1 MTDDKLLVEAIERA
15 VRKLPASQICSLAQ
29 AIACEPGPT
38 VGGRNAA
45 LGAVPTA
52 RYGEIALD
60 LFDTWTSRASD
71 LPGSAV
77 ALALRSASRTLEQE
91 QQRES
96 VDIVWTGPTTTEVPV
111 RLTREALID
120 VIRAAQEKLIIVSF
134 AAYKVEA
141 IVSELTLAANRG
153 VGVRLILE
161 TDEVGGGT
169 LTVDAA
175 DAFSALRKV
184 AQFYVWPA
192 DKRPALEHGKASLH
206 AKAAVADDHTALVTS
221 ANLTGHALTQ
231 NMELGLLV
239 RGGSIPKRL
248 AAHFRQLIARGVL
261 VHVEKQ

>member
-1 MTDDKLLVEAIERA
+1 MTDDKLVEAIEHA
-15 VRKLPASQICSLAQ
+15 VRKLPASQIALLAQ
-29 AIACEPGPT
+29 AIAAELGPT
-38 VGGRNAA
+38 ASGRNAA
-45 LGAVPTA
+45 LAAVPTP
-52 RYGEIALD
+52 RYREIALALLD
-60 LFDTWTSRASD
+60 EWTSKASD

-91 QQRES
+91 QHRES
-96 VDIVWTGPTTTEVPV
+96 VDIVWTGPTTAEVPV

-134 AAYKVEA
+134 AAYKVEV
-141 IVSELTLAANRG
+141 IVNELTLAADRG

-184 AQFYVWPA
+184 AEFYVWPA

-221 ANLTGHALTQ
+221 ANLTGHALTE

-239 RGGSIPKRL
+239 RGGPIPKRL
-248 AAHFRQLIARGVL
+248 AAHFQQLMNRRVL
-261 VHVEKQ
+261 VRVEK

>member
-1 MTDDKLLVEAIERA
+1 MSDDRLIAAIERA
-15 VRKLPASQICSLAQ
+15 VRKLPASQIAVLAQ
-29 AIACEPGPT
+29 AIAGQSGPT
-38 VGGRNAA
+38 KSGRSVA

-52 RYGEIALD
+52 HYREVALS
-60 LFDTWTSRASD
+60 LFDEWTSSAAG
-71 LPGSAV
+71 LPGNAV

-91 QQRES
+91 QHRES
-96 VDIVWTGPTTTEVPV
+96 IDIVWTGPTTTEVPV

-120 VIRAAQEKLIIVSF
+120 VIRAAQASLIVVSF

-141 IVSELTLAANRG
+141 IVNELTAAANRG
-153 VGVRLILE
+153 VGIRLILE

-169 LTVDAA
+169 LTMDAA
-175 DAFSALRKV
+175 DAFSALHDV
-184 AQFYVWPA
+184 AEFYIWPA

-239 RGGSIPKRL
+239 RGGPIPRRL
-248 AAHFRQLIARGVL
+248 ASHFRQLIAQGVL
-261 VHVEKQ
+261 MRVER

>member
-1 MTDDKLLVEAIERA
+1 MIDDKLVEAIERA
-15 VRKLPASQICSLAQ
+15 VRKLPASQIAVLAQ
-29 AIACEPGPT
+29 AIAAEPGPT
-38 VGGRNAA
+38 TLGRNTA
-45 LGAVPTA
+45 LGAIPTP
-52 RYGEIALD
+52 RYREIAQG
-60 LFDTWTSRASD
+60 LFDAWMSWAGD

-77 ALALRSASRTLEQE
+77 ALALRAASQTLERE
-91 QQRES
+91 QDRES

-120 VIRAAQEKLIIVSF
+120 VIRAAQEKLIVVSF

-141 IVSELTLAANRG
+141 IVNELIRAADRG
-153 VGVRLILE
+153 VGIRLILE
-161 TDEVGGGT
+161 TDEIGGGT

-184 AQFYVWPA
+184 AGFYVWPA
-192 DKRPALEHGKASLH
+192 EKRPALEHGKASLH

-239 RGGSIPKRL
+239 RGGPIPKRL
-248 AAHFRQLIARGVL
+248 AAHFQQLMNRGVL
-261 VHVEKQ
+261 VRVEK